1 VDYKHYDIWLK
12 DTKHYYGHYD
22 IWLKDPKHYIPSAQL
37 VHYIVGQD
45 ILNSDVGNYF
55 QGTTRN
61 AKLSIFIHD
70 YSEEFEIYVV
80 IIYWFCD

>member
-12 DTKHYYGHYD
+12 DPKHYYGHYD
-22 IWLKDPKHYIPSAQL
+22 IWLKDPKHY
-37 VHYIVGQD
+37 YGQD

-61 AKLSIFIHD
+61 AKLLMFIHD